1 MKSRLYFRQGFA
13 VKTFIIGLK
22 KGSDR
27 QSVVVDDFREYLVDE
42 MDKSSFKDFV
52 KSMREAMPDASIFLP
67 GRFIIF
73 VLLLS

>member
-1 MKSRLYFRQGFA
+1 MNCNAHILLIFND
-13 VKTFIIGLK
+13 KTFIIGLK

-73 VLLLS
+73 VLLLA

>member
-1 MKSRLYFRQGFA
+1 MNCNAHILLIFND
-13 VKTFIIGLK
+13 KTFSIGLK

-52 KSMREAMPDASIFLP
+52 KTMREAMPDASIFLP

>member
-1 MKSRLYFRQGFA
+1 MNCNAHILFIFND
-13 VKTFIIGLK
+13 KTFIIGLK

-52 KSMREAMPDASIFLP
+52 KTMREAMPDASIFLP